1 MARPVSPSAIEAEV
15 ERLVALRGPGKTI
28 CPSEVARSLAPE
40 AWRPLLGPV
49 REAAAR
55 LALQGRVGVFRKG
68 KPIAPDEMRG
78 VLRLGV
84 PGAKTG
90 DSTE

>member
-1 MARPVSPSAIEAEV
+1 MAGSVTAAAIEAEI
-15 ERLVALRGPGKTI
+15 ERLVAQRGPGRTI
-28 CPSEVARSLAPE
+28 CPSEAARSLAPE

-55 LALQGRVGVFRKG
+55 LALAGRVGVFRKG
-68 KPIAPDEMRG
+68 KPVAPDEMRG
-78 VLRLGV
+78 VLRLGL

-90 DSTE
+90 EGTE